1 MPVYDATAA
10 DSFAFVDVRRQLGS
24 SAPIRGIAMRWYLVP
39 ILALIAPAL
48 SFGVAKALL
57 SDSQIAGGTVTAVA
71 LSGPPPAPTPPPPPS
86 QPVGG
91 IVELVTGP
99 PDPPDAQQG
108 GGGPERELAALAV
121 VLVAVAGVSWHRYR
135 RRAG

>member
-1 MPVYDATAA
+1 
-10 DSFAFVDVRRQLGS
+10 
-24 SAPIRGIAMRWYLVP
+24 MRWYLVP

-91 IVELVTGP
+91 VVELVAGP
-99 PDPPDAQQG
+99 SVSPVERQSDH
-108 GGGPERELAALAV
+108 ERELAALAV
-121 VLVAVAGVSWHRYR
+121 ALATIGWGVLAPIPAAGWL
-135 RRAG
+135 G